1 MQPGTDTPSK
11 DGQNNET
18 LYRRRVERNGAGL
31 LARGPAHDRPIG
43 YLAVRRYRARGE
55 RANAHGEGQLER
67 TDRDAKKILS

>member
-18 LYRRRVERNGAGL
+18 LYRRRVERNGPSL
-31 LARGPAHDRPIG
+31 LARGAAHYRPIG